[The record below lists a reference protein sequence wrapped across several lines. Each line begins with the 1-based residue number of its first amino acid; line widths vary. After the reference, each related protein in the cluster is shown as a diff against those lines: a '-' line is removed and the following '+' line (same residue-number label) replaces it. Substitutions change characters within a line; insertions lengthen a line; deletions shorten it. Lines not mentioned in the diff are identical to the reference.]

1 MQIRCEITNKLLT
14 NSIRTTSMDQCS
26 TIAFKAGD
34 VVQTQVSFIAFQKG
48 RAIKGKKTFGVH
60 TVLRSV
66 CTPGLVCSS
75 GKFNVAEIE

>member
-1 MQIRCEITNKLLT
+1 
-14 NSIRTTSMDQCS
+14 MDQCS

-66 CTPGLVCSS
+66 ALLDSS
-75 GKFNVAEIE
+75 VRVVSSMSPKSNKQ